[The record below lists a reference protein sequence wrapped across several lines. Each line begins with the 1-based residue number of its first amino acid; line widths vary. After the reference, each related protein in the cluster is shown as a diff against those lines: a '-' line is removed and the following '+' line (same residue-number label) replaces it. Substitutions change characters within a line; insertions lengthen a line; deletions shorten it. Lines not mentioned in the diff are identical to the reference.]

1 VCREV
6 SAYLLAHRILL
17 TARCSLVDI
26 YGSDVHEPADFHG
39 MEAAHGEGSEGRG
52 HDPYRVWIGCDG
64 VFCWAMRVLCDN
76 VIFAEPDTYV
86 VRGVL
91 FMMQADGN

>member
-1 VCREV
+1 VF
-6 SAYLLAHRILL
+6 LPAHKTLL
-17 TARCSLVDI
+17 TVLCSLVDT
-26 YGSDVHEPADFHG
+26 YGSDVYEPAHIHG
-39 MEAAHGEGSEGRG
+39 VETANGEGSEGRG
-52 HDPYRVWIGCDG
+52 DDPYRVWIGCDG

-76 VIFAEPDTYV
+76 VICAEPDAYV